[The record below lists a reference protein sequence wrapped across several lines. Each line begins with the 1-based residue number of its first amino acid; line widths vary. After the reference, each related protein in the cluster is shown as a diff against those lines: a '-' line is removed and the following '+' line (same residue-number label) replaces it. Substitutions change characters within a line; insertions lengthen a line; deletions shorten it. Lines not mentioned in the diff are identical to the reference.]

1 MILKSNQLI
10 GLSVKDKSGRILGK
24 IKDFEL
30 ETDTNQITAYVVSP
44 SKLVEKFLAN
54 DLVIAQSQVIEI
66 TAEEMIVDNGI
77 VGNRAV
83 SERAPVN

>member
-1 MILKSNQLI
+1 
-10 GLSVKDKSGRILGK
+10 
-24 IKDFEL
+24 
-30 ETDTNQITAYVVSP
+30 
-44 SKLVEKFLAN
+44 
-54 DLVIAQSQVIEI
+54 VIAQSQVIEI